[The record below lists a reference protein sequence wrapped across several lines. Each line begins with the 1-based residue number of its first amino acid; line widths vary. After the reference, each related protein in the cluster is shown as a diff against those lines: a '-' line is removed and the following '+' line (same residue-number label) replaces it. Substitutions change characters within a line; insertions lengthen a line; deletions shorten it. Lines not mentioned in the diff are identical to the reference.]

1 MRGKPNARPIGSRQA
16 SHLAGLVTVIS
27 AGRPICK
34 CMSRQ
39 EALPIGRK
47 SGRPIGRQSCRQRGR
62 LAGLLAGRT
71 GGRPVAGPVVGLLVG
86 PAKW

>member
-1 MRGKPNARPIGSRQA
+1 MSGKPNAMPIGNRQA
-16 SHLAGLVTVIS
+16 SHFDEPVTVIPE
-27 AGRPICK
+27 GRPICR

-47 SGRPIGRQSCRQRGR
+47 SGRPIDRQSCRQRGR

-71 GGRPVAGPVVGLLVG
+71 GGRTVAGPVVGLLVG